1 MMVADMKKILIVED
15 QQDVQN
21 LFKIAL
27 AKPGRMLLH
36 ALDATTGLRLARD
49 ENPDLVLLDIML
61 PGEMDGFGLLLALR
75 EDPQTSGA
83 KIIIVSARTQDHD
96 QEAALNAGADSYI
109 TKPFRL
115 SYLKECIDQALL

>member
-1 MMVADMKKILIVED
+1 MKKILIVED

-21 LFKIAL
+21 LFKVAL

-36 ALDATTGLRLARD
+36 ALDATTGLRLAKAER
-49 ENPDLVLLDIML
+49 PDLVLLDIML
-61 PGEMDGFGLLLALR
+61 PGAMDGFGLLLALR
-75 EDPQTSGA
+75 ENPQTSGA

-96 QEAALNAGADSYI
+96 QKAALNAGADSYI

-115 SYLKECIDQALL
+115 SHLKECIDQALL